1 MQVNERK
8 SIIIPRTKYGTVN
21 FLKDK
26 IKVAAY
32 ARVSTDR
39 EEQEDSFERQV
50 DYYTRYINNKNEWD
64 FVGIYADPGI
74 TGTQAEKR
82 PQFLKMI
89 NDAVSGKINKIIV
102 KSIARFARNTE
113 EALKYIRILKEAGVG
128 VYFETN
134 NQDTSEPGGEIMITI
149 LAAMAEEES
158 RTISKNVTWAMDK
171 KFEKG
176 DMMLNYSRFLG
187 YTKNENGELVI
198 VPEEAEIV
206 KRIYREYIGGKSIN
220 AIANGLDV
228 DNISTPSNGKKW
240 YKTVIVSILTNEK
253 YIGTALMNKTYK
265 RDVLSK
271 KREKNT
277 GQKKMYLVENHHPA
291 IISKET
297 FELVQALISERK
309 ITEGYSNSNK
319 GRYSSKYPFSK
330 KIKCGECGNY
340 YRRHAQTVKGEYVQT
355 WVCAEHKL
363 NKDKCGQMYI
373 TEKAIEN
380 AFVEVMKELMQNS
393 DVVKEMLLENINAV
407 LNDNN
412 INELEKIVEKIK
424 KLQTAMINLYKKKIK
439 GELSKENYEKEALI
453 VQKQIDAL
461 NNKKAK
467 LEENKS
473 VMILAKSRLEEIEKI
488 INSDING
495 FDEDTFT
502 NLVDEVIIRK
512 RYELEFKFKCGIS
525 KKWLAE

>member
-89 NDAVSGKINKIIV
+89 NDAVCGKINKIIV

-187 YTKNENGELVI
+187 YTKNENGELVL
-198 VPEEAEIV
+198 
-206 KRIYREYIGGKSIN
+206 Y
-220 AIANGLDV
+220 
-228 DNISTPSNGKKW
+228 
-240 YKTVIVSILTNEK
+240 
-253 YIGTALMNKTYK
+253 
-265 RDVLSK
+265 
-271 KREKNT
+271 
-277 GQKKMYLVENHHPA
+277 QKK
-291 IISKET
+291 
-297 FELVQALISERK
+297 Q
-309 ITEGYSNSNK
+309 
-319 GRYSSKYPFSK
+319 
-330 KIKCGECGNY
+330 
-340 YRRHAQTVKGEYVQT
+340 
-355 WVCAEHKL
+355 KL
-363 NKDKCGQMYI
+363 
-373 TEKAIEN
+373 
-380 AFVEVMKELMQNS
+380 
-393 DVVKEMLLENINAV
+393 
-407 LNDNN
+407 
-412 INELEKIVEKIK
+412 
-424 KLQTAMINLYKKKIK
+424 
-439 GELSKENYEKEALI
+439 
-453 VQKQIDAL
+453 
-461 NNKKAK
+461 
-467 LEENKS
+467 
-473 VMILAKSRLEEIEKI
+473 
-488 INSDING
+488 
-495 FDEDTFT
+495 
-502 NLVDEVIIRK
+502 
-512 RYELEFKFKCGIS
+512 
-525 KKWLAE
+525 